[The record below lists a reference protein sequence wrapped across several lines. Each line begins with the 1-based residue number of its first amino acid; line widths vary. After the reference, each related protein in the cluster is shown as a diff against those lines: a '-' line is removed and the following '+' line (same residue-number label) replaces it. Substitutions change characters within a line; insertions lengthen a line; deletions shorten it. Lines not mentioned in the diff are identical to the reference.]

1 MTRRI
6 LTTLAVLALVTS
18 AFGAGWFAHRPPQPT
33 GSNGVPNVIGTPQ
46 PTGSSGVPNVIG
58 LTTDQA
64 DLLLQQA
71 GLLLEVRPVGG
82 MDRVITTQLP
92 APGAK
97 LVPGTSVHVSARC
110 FAIPCPAPTGA
121 GETIYDPCTCASR

>member
-6 LTTLAVLALVTS
+6 LTTLAVLALVAA
-18 AFGAGWFAHRPPQPT
+18 AFGAGWFAHRPPQPA
-33 GSNGVPNVIGTPQ
+33 GSNE
-46 PTGSSGVPNVIG
+46 VPNVIG

-64 DLLLQQA
+64 DIRLQHA

-82 MDRVITTQLP
+82 TDRVITTQSP
-92 APGAK
+92 APGGR

-110 FAIPCPAPTGA
+110 FAAPCPFPGA
-121 GETIYDPCTCASR
+121 GKAICDPCTCASR